1 MGWVLGVDVG
11 ASRLRVGL
19 YSIDEARLVAK
30 KMAPTPRSGDRMAVA
45 RRIVELAESLF
56 QERGFTGDLE
66 GVGVSSIGPLD
77 LARGEIV
84 GTPNNPLRPF
94 PMRDPL
100 EKRFR
105 TRVRIANDCVAAVW
119 GEKVLGEGG
128 RYTDLAYITIS
139 SGIGGGFIVS
149 NRLIEG
155 RRGNA
160 HEVGHL
166 VVEVDSNLRC
176 GCGGRGH
183 WEALASGS
191 ALPRLATLHAAG
203 WRGPMTPAL
212 ELARRGS
219 LDPPLLYKL
228 AREGDKFAL
237 SVVRRTNRYH
247 AAGLAGVI
255 AAYDPEV
262 IFMGGSVFL
271 ENQDLILPDVV
282 SLLEDYSLYRKPP
295 PLRPATFGHD
305 APLMGAIGLVLYPP
319 EDTVG
324 KTAPSSDVSRDG

>member
-1 MGWVLGVDVG
+1 MLGVDVG
-11 ASRLRVGL
+11 ASKLRVGL
-19 YSIDEARLVAK
+19 YSVDEARLVAK
-30 KMAPTPRSGDRMAVA
+30 KASPTPRGGDRMVVA
-45 RRIVELAESLF
+45 QKIIELAESLL
-56 QERGFTGDLE
+56 QEKGSIGKLM

-77 LARGEIV
+77 LARGEVV
-84 GTPNNPLRPF
+84 GTPNNPLRSF
-94 PMRDPL
+94 PLREPL
-100 EKRFR
+100 EKHFG
-105 TRVRIANDCVAAVW
+105 TRVRIANDCVASVW
-119 GEKVLGEGG
+119 GEKILGEGE
-128 RYTDLAYITIS
+128 RYTDLAYVTIS

-191 ALPRLATLHAAG
+191 ALPHLATLHAAS
-203 WRGPMTPAL
+203 WRGPTTPAL

-228 AREGDKFAL
+228 AREGDGFAL
-237 SVVRRTNRYH
+237 SVVRRANRYH

-282 SLLEDYSLYRKPP
+282 NLLRDYSLYEDSPP
-295 PLRPATFGHD
+295 IRPATFGHD
-305 APLMGAIGLVLYPP
+305 APLMGAIGLVLHPP
-319 EDTVG
+319 EDMREE
-324 KTAPSSDVSRDG
+324 ASSVR